1 MNDYSKYPKDRNQ
14 KAYWGVKATYKYL
27 PATNTKG
34 SRFRLTIGDENI
46 GIFPYDYSKHP
57 SEQLAERLQE
67 HFLCWN
73 SCIIT
78 NDKDGYVAMITMGTE
93 L

>member
-1 MNDYSKYPKDRNQ
+1 MNDQNQ
-14 KAYWGVKATYKYL
+14 KAYWGVKAKYKYL

-34 SRFRLTIGDENI
+34 SRFSLQIGDEKI

-57 SEQLAERLQE
+57 SNQLLEILRG
-67 HFLCWN
+67 HFMAWE

-78 NDKDGYVAMITMGTE
+78 DDKDGYVAMVTMGTE